1 MPDAPKPMMPAL
13 RCAVVDDEPLA
24 VELLTNYVARLPN
37 LELTGTATN
46 ALEAFGLLQHNAV
59 DLLFLDIQMPRL
71 TGIDFLKTLTRP
83 PLVIMTTA
91 YRQFA
96 LDGYELDVVDFL
108 LKPILFE
115 RFMKAVGKAFQRQ
128 LPDSPEPAS
137 LPDSVAQAHLYIRV
151 DREMVKVLL
160 ADIVWIES
168 LKDYVRICTAH
179 TQFVTYMRISSLE
192 EKLPPDQFFRIHR
205 SFIVAK
211 NRITAFSSPGRSAE

>member
-1 MPDAPKPMMPAL
+1 
-13 RCAVVDDEPLA
+13 
-24 VELLTNYVARLPN
+24 
-37 LELTGTATN
+37 
-46 ALEAFGLLQHNAV
+46 
-59 DLLFLDIQMPRL
+59 MPRL

-128 LPDSPEPAS
+128 SPDSPETTP
-137 LPDSVAQAHLYIRV
+137 VAGSAAQPHLYIRL

-160 ADIVWIES
+160 GDIVWIES
-168 LKDYVRICTAH
+168 LKGLRKNLHRPHAVCDVYADQFAGRKAAARPVSPHPSLVHCSQKPDYGVQQSGRADKYHRTAH
-179 TQFVTYMRISSLE
+179 WPEL
-192 EKLPPDQFFRIHR
+192 
-205 SFIVAK
+205 
-211 NRITAFSSPGRSAE
+211 